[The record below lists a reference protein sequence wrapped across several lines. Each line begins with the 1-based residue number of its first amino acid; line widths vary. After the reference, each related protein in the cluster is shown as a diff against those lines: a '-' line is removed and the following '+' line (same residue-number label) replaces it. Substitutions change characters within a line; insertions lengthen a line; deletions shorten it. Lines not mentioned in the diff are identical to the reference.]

1 MILIDNTGLVAAQGV
16 VAVLPSGMFEC
27 NGALFSP
34 DMQLID
40 AAPPGPGMWRYTNG
54 EFVAVVPEVPASTT
68 RPRADVLADLAS
80 IDMRSIRALREGNA
94 ARIAELEAQAVAL
107 RAELA
112 AL

>member
-1 MILIDNTGLVAAQGV
+1 MSRPLIQIDDIVREMTMAEHDDFL
-16 VAVLPSGMFEC
+16 SR
-27 NGALFSP
+27 
-34 DMQLID
+34 QLINQTRD
-40 AAPPGPGMWRYTNG
+40 AI
-54 EFVAVVPEVPASTT
+54 
-68 RPRADVLADLAS
+68 LADLAA

>member
-1 MILIDNTGLVAAQGV
+1 VAASGHV
-16 VAVLPSGMFEC
+16 TRRDDGMFVC
-27 NGALFSP
+27 GDTLYPP

-40 AAPPGPGMWRYTNG
+40 ATPPGPGLWRYTNG

-68 RPRADVLADLAS
+68 RPRAEVLADLAS